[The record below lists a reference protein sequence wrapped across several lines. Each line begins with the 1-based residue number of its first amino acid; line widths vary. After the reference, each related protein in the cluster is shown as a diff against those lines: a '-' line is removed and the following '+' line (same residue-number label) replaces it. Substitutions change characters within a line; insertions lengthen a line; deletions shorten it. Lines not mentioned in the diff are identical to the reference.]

1 MNAVR
6 NCALGNLDAELH
18 QFSVDAACTQEEFA
32 VAIFLTSAAVS
43 VVTGGRPP
51 DRRGPVVATSAVGLG
66 RGSAQSASSNS
77 CQQPDRCLM
86 RSAPHV
92 SDVRDG
98 RAGGI
103 ASR

>member
-43 VVTGGRPP
+43 VVTGGQPP
-51 DRRGPVVATSAVGLG
+51 DRRGPVVATSAVGAWVAAP
-66 RGSAQSASSNS
+66 RRARAATYASN
-77 CQQPDRCLM
+77 RTG
-86 RSAPHV
+86 A
-92 SDVRDG
+92 
-98 RAGGI
+98 
-103 ASR
+103 